1 MLARIGVKVDLLAQ
15 TRAKYFGKI
24 NAPRFETSFYM
35 LGWTPGT
42 YDALDALKALAA
54 TRRPGSPDGVFNIG
68 GYSNPQLDQL
78 IKKIQVELDTEKRN
92 ELIAQALTLLK
103 DDFAYI
109 PLHQQVV
116 VWATRDNVDLA
127 QTGDNFFQL
136 RFVKLK

>member
-1 MLARIGVKVDLLAQ
+1 
-15 TRAKYFGKI
+15 
-24 NAPRFETSFYM
+24 
-35 LGWTPGT
+35 
-42 YDALDALKALAA
+42 
-54 TRRPGSPDGVFNIG
+54 VFNSG

-78 IKKIQVELDTEKRN
+78 NKNIQVELDSEKRN
-92 ELIAQALTLLK
+92 EMIGQALSLLR

-136 RFVKLK
+136 RYVKLK